1 MLPKVI
7 FKTPRVFHIRNK
19 TRTDVWVFRLGK
31 VRTEMVKRIS
41 IELVD
46 RYEKSLTTDFE
57 QNKQFL
63 KEIELDVS
71 KKLRNKIAGYVTRVM
86 RIEETAEL

>member
-1 MLPKVI
+1 
-7 FKTPRVFHIRNK
+7 
-19 TRTDVWVFRLGK
+19 
-31 VRTEMVKRIS
+31 MVKRIA

-46 RYEKSLTTDFE
+46 RYERSLTTDFE

-71 KKLRNKIAGYVTRVM
+71 KKLRNKIAGYVTVVM
-86 RIEETAEL
+86 KIEETAEL

>member
-1 MLPKVI
+1 
-7 FKTPRVFHIRNK
+7 
-19 TRTDVWVFRLGK
+19 
-31 VRTEMVKRIS
+31 MVKRIS

-46 RYEKSLTTDFE
+46 RYERSLTTDFE

-71 KKLRNKIAGYVTRVM
+71 KKLRNKIAGYVTSVM
-86 RIEETAEL
+86 KIEETAEF